1 MQRQVL
7 SYIEDVWS
15 QNSSYIHFKV
25 DFETIERMR
34 LEIGMHDIEKAIL
47 AQKKLKIFLDDIRTF
62 GSHMRVYVSG
72 GRSAAAA
79 EKLQKVRS
87 EQDVYARMTHLR
99 RALPGIMIR
108 GHADAQRAI
117 IKTDEQTALN
127 SLLVE
132 GYGVKACMATDGVV
146 GTRTRTNSVMEMRD
160 VLGIEAAR
168 RSIIDEISLVLGDMD
183 IDPRHMQLLADV
195 MTCKGEVLGITRFGL
210 AKMRDSVLQLASF
223 EKTPDHLF
231 DAAFFMKTDRIEG
244 VSERIIMGQS
254 MKVGT
259 GAFQVVRSLN
269 LRPNPSPTPQALLP
283 PPPPSPLHPPAASAA
298 PPSNA
303 DRSSSG
309 ADESG
314 AAAESAVLGVGP
326 KETVFEDC
334 FADFQASHA
343 QLLGGRQAK
352 RRRTRL

>member
-1 MQRQVL
+1 
-7 SYIEDVWS
+7 
-15 QNSSYIHFKV
+15 
-25 DFETIERMR
+25 MR
-34 LEIGMHDIEKAIL
+34 LEIGMHDIEKAIV
-47 AQKKLKIFLDDIRTF
+47 AQKKLKIYLDDIRTF

-72 GRSAAAA
+72 GRSATAAAAAAA

-117 IKTDEQTALN
+117 IKTDEQTGLN

-269 LRPNPSPTPQALLP
+269 LRPNPSPTPQALLLP
-283 PPPPSPLHPPAASAA
+283 PPPLPPFTASAA
-298 PPSNA
+298 PTNDA
-303 DRSSSG
+303 DRPSSG
-309 ADESG
+309 AEESG
-314 AAAESAVLGVGP
+314 ATAESAVLGVGP

-334 FADFQASHA
+334 FAEFQAGHA
-343 QLLGGRQAK
+343 QLSGGRPAK
-352 RRRTRL
+352 RRRTKL